1 MSPGPPAAGAKPR
14 VGRGMRSRFGA
25 LVPEKLFLSLVLST
39 GFWLAY
45 GVLSRV
51 PPGRVRTLPR
61 TPLDS
66 WAPAGTAG
74 WGWIYLS
81 PFLLSGLLPW
91 LIDRRDHLRAYVRCF
106 LALSLPA
113 FVCFALFPVASPRG
127 TLDPGAGPVAWV
139 RGADGP
145 YNAFPSLHA
154 GFLVLLGGLAA
165 RMVEFSGRSLPLR
178 IGLGAVYLTWSA
190 AVLAATLATGQH
202 WVLDLVAGLALGFA
216 AHRWAWRGVTRS
228 GAGTPGTPG

>member
-1 MSPGPPAAGAKPR
+1 MAD
-14 VGRGMRSRFGA
+14 GMWRRFGT
-25 LVPEKLFLSLVLST
+25 LVREKLFLSLVLST

-51 PPGRVRTLPR
+51 PPGPVRTVPR

-66 WAPAGTAG
+66 WTPSGTAG

-127 TLDPGAGPVAWV
+127 TLDPGAVPVSWV
-139 RGADGP
+139 RWADGP

-165 RMVEFSGRSLPLR
+165 RMVAFSRRSLPLR
-178 IGLGAVYLTWSA
+178 VGLGALYLAWSA

-216 AHRWAWRGVTRS
+216 AHGWAWRGVTCS
-228 GAGTPGTPG
+228 DAETPGTPG